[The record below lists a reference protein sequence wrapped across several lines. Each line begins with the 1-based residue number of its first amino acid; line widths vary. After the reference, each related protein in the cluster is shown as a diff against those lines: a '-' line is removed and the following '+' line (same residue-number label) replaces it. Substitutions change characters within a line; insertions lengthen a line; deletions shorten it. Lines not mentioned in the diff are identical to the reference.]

1 MFCIVRYFAV
11 LFSLVF
17 ACPIFA
23 SSEHYNF
30 AQCLEMIFKHN
41 PEIQAARA
49 NLTAADYQKSQIWS
63 DFLPRLS
70 AGLSMSDQ
78 TLERRTT
85 SLLNPINSTN
95 GQSFSASIDASL
107 NLFAGMRDRARMG
120 QASDALDAS
129 RAKFIMTSARII
141 YELKV
146 AFENLQYAQN
156 NQKLTQEII
165 RRREENLKIVE
176 LRFEGGL
183 ENKGSVLLS
192 QAYLA
197 QARYDELQARNSEL
211 TARRQLAR
219 VLGIDDYAKLNI
231 QYDLATSEPP
241 LKPNLEEIAQT
252 TPEYRESVYLEQS
265 AEKNIDVVEAN
276 FYPSLTL
283 TGSLRQVGQDY
294 FPTDSKQEVIG
305 LSLNIPLFD
314 GGKDYYGR
322 KSAVE
327 NFVAQKSQRINVSR
341 NLLARLQEQ
350 LASYQEADAK
360 LKADQLF
367 VTATTVRAQIARNKY
382 NNGLLTFEN
391 WDIIESDL
399 INRQKTLLMT
409 QRQRVLVEAA
419 WNQTLAKGIEL

>member
-1 MFCIVRYFAV
+1 MRR
-11 LFSLVF
+11 LFSVLIGLVF
-17 ACPIFA
+17 SIHLLA
-23 SSEHYNF
+23 STDNLNF
-30 AQCLEMIFKHN
+30 NQCLEMTFKQN

-49 NLTAADYQKSQIWS
+49 NLSAADYQRSQIWS

-78 TLERRTT
+78 TLERKTT
-85 SLLNPINSTN
+85 SLLNPINTTN

-107 NLFAGMRDRARMG
+107 NLFAGLRDRARMG

-129 RAKFIMTSARII
+129 RAKFIMTSARMV
-141 YELKV
+141 YELKA
-146 AFENLQYAQN
+146 AFQNLYYAQSYQN
-156 NQKLTQEII
+156 LTKEII

-197 QARYDELQARNSEL
+197 QARYDELQARNLEE
-211 TARRQLAR
+211 TAKRQLAR
-219 VLGIDDYAKLNI
+219 VLGVEDYAKINI
-231 QYDLATSEPP
+231 QYDLAIAEPP
-241 LKPNLEEIAQT
+241 KDANLEEIAKT

-276 FYPSLTL
+276 FFPTLTL

-314 GGKDYYGR
+314 GGKDFYGR
-322 KSAVE
+322 KSAIE
-327 NFVAQKSQRINVSR
+327 NFVAQKSLRMNVSR
-341 NLLARLQEQ
+341 NLLARLQQQ
-350 LASYQEADAK
+350 LATYQEADAK

-367 VTATTVRAQIARNKY
+367 VEATTVRAKIARNKY
-382 NNGLLTFEN
+382 NNGLLNFEN

-399 INRQKTLLMT
+399 INRQKALLIS
-409 QRQRVLVEAA
+409 QRERVLVEAA

>member
-1 MFCIVRYFAV
+1 
-11 LFSLVF
+11 
-17 ACPIFA
+17 
-23 SSEHYNF
+23 
-30 AQCLEMIFKHN
+30 
-41 PEIQAARA
+41 
-49 NLTAADYQKSQIWS
+49 
-63 DFLPRLS
+63 
-70 AGLSMSDQ
+70 
-78 TLERRTT
+78 
-85 SLLNPINSTN
+85 
-95 GQSFSASIDASL
+95 
-107 NLFAGMRDRARMG
+107 MG
-120 QASDALDAS
+120 QATDALDAS

-165 RRREENLKIVE
+165 GRREENLKIVE

-219 VLGIDDYAKLNI
+219 VLGIDDYARLNI